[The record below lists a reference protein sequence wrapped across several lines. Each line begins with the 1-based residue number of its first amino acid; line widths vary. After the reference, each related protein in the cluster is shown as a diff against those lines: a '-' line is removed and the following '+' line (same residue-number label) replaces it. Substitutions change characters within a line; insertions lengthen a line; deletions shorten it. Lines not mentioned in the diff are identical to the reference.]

1 MLDGT
6 YFFECQ
12 CGMTEHVLRFTLN
25 IEEPEIFASVFLDY
39 QLPRYRRIWS
49 ALKYVFG
56 YKCEYGHFG
65 SWIMEEADVGRFK
78 EMVAKF
84 EKGLLNE

>member
-6 YFFECQ
+6 YFFECA
-12 CGMTEHVLRFTLN
+12 CGMTEHVLKFTLD
-25 IEEPEIFASVFLDY
+25 IEDREIYTSVFLEAR
-39 QLPRYRRIWS
+39 LPWYRRLWS

-65 SWIMEEADVGRFK
+65 TWIMEEEDVGRFK
-78 EMVAKF
+78 EMLTKF
-84 EKGLLNE
+84 EGDLS